1 MSLKMRKMI
10 IMVAVACLLFIGA
23 VAPSFAL
30 ELKVGLILPGT
41 VTDFG
46 WDYAPIIALNE
57 IEAKMANVVV
67 DHRYAEIVSPADAEG
82 VIMDLVASGY
92 NWIWA
97 WGFQYKDAVNAVS
110 KKVGKD
116 IFFTINEGIQS
127 DVVSGRIDVIEEYPE
142 GTSYLAGII
151 AGAVSKKG
159 KVGGV
164 HGMAN
169 VIMEMCEAG
178 FEAGAKA
185 YNPLATYKQI
195 YVGAWGDPEG
205 GRRAAEILLKTGI
218 DVIFCIGD
226 GTSLGVIEAIR
237 QARAQGKDVHYIGC
251 YVDQSMLAPGNVL
264 TSVKYDYSDILM
276 QQAQDI
282 IKGQFGKGGYTIE
295 LGNGIELAP
304 FYNFDGQIPE
314 KVKEMVAQV
323 RRQIISGT
331 LKVPSKFQK

>member
-1 MSLKMRKMI
+1 MNMKNSKILI
-10 IMVAVACLLFIGA
+10 VLLVVSWLFIGM
-23 VAPSFAL
+23 VAPSFAI

-57 IEAKMANVVV
+57 IEAKMSSIVV

-82 VIMDLVASGY
+82 VMMDLISAGY

-97 WGFQYKDAVNAVS
+97 WGFQYKEAVDAVS
-110 KKVGKD
+110 KKVGKN
-116 IFFTINEGIQS
+116 IYFTINEGIQS
-127 DVVSGRIDVIEEYPE
+127 DVVPGRIDVIEEYPE

-151 AGAVSKKG
+151 AGAVSKTG

-169 VIMEMCEAG
+169 VVMEMAEAG

-185 YNPLATYKQI
+185 YNPRATYRQI

-205 GRRAAEILLKTGI
+205 GRRAADALLKAGI

-226 GTSLGVIEAIR
+226 GTSLGVIEAVK
-237 QARAQGKDVHYIGC
+237 QARTQGKDVHYIGC
-251 YVDQSMLAPGNVL
+251 YVDQSILAPGNVL
-264 TSVKYDYSDILM
+264 TSVRYDYSDILM

-282 IKGQFGKGGYTIE
+282 TTGRFGRGGYVIE
-295 LGNGIELAP
+295 LGKGIELAP
-304 FYNFDGQIPE
+304 FYNFDAQIPAE
-314 KVKEMVAQV
+314 AKEMVTRA
-323 RRQIISGT
+323 RKQIIDGT
-331 LKVPSKFQK
+331 LKVPRKFKK